1 MAKQG
6 LSRGNDINEMGK
18 DRIRSTPHFGGAL
31 ELWGHHAGDARVAP
45 GTAEPQGPHSGNG
58 RTDFCL
64 KPQVRCGKLSAVCWI
79 IHERGWFQRERVP
92 LPDFSSLLV
101 LKWENFLLIYVSCV
115 CVCVCVHHT
124 YMHILKNMF
133 TFLLRLAS
141 FLSLAHLHT

>member
-58 RTDFCL
+58 GINL
-64 KPQVRCGKLSAVCWI
+64 LSKAPSALWKVIC
-79 IHERGWFQRERVP
+79 
-92 LPDFSSLLV
+92 SLL
-101 LKWENFLLIYVSCV
+101 N
-115 CVCVCVHHT
+115 HP
-124 YMHILKNMF
+124 
-133 TFLLRLAS
+133 
-141 FLSLAHLHT
+141 